1 MNVFRSNLFLGRRAE
16 RLATFVT
23 LFKKGKG
30 AVAVVALGAAMA
42 VFLPAQ
48 TLTTYNFEEGAGEV
62 SEGPLIQAT
71 NGNLWGTT
79 GNMLYE
85 ITPNETITTVTTAE
99 GLAYGGLLQA
109 ANGDFYGTTVPNS
122 GSIYKATPKGIVT
135 TLHTFC
141 SVGGSL
147 CLDGAL
153 PYGALVQARNGDFY
167 GVTSDGGAYNQGT
180 VFRITP
186 GGTLTT
192 LWNFC
197 ALGLSVC
204 PDGATPRGGLVQLPN
219 GDFYGTTYRGGV
231 NGGGTVFKVTPS
243 GALTTLYSFSES
255 DGQSPTA
262 LIRAANGDF
271 YGTTVTGGSYGC
283 GVVFK
288 MTPSGTLSV
297 LNSFD
302 GPDGCQP
309 NGLVQAANGNFYGTT
324 VSGGTGMSGIDV
336 SSGTIFKITPI
347 GALTTIYNFCSVM
360 SCADGEVP
368 EAGLVQDTNGDFYG
382 TTSYG
387 GVNGIGTIFRFSIGL
402 SPFVETQT
410 TFGVPGAAVK
420 ILGTNLTG
428 ATAVSF
434 NGAAEAFDVVSSSE
448 ISTKVP
454 TGATT
459 GKVEVVT
466 PSGTLSTHAS
476 YTVLP

>member
-1 MNVFRSNLFLGRRAE
+1 MNVFRSNLFLRRRAE

-23 LFKKGKG
+23 LFEQGKG
-30 AVAVVALGAAMA
+30 TVAVVALGATM
-42 VFLPAQ
+42 VIVVPAQ
-48 TLTTYNFEEGAGEV
+48 TLTTYSFEGGAGEV

-71 NGNLWGTT
+71 NGNLYGTA

-85 ITPNETITTVTTAE
+85 ITPNGTITTVTTAE
-99 GLAYGGLLQA
+99 GLAYGALLQA
-109 ANGDFYGTTVPNS
+109 ANGNFYGTTVPDS
-122 GSIYKATPKGIVT
+122 GSIYRVTPKGIVT
-135 TLHTFC
+135 TLYSFC
-141 SVGGSL
+141 SKPSCADGSV
-147 CLDGAL
+147 

-167 GVTSDGGAYNQGT
+167 GTTSENGVNGYGT

-186 GGTLTT
+186 TGTLVT

-197 ALGLSVC
+197 AQGLSVC

-219 GDFYGTTYRGGV
+219 GDFYGTTYRGGA
-231 NGGGTVFKVTPS
+231 NGAGTVFKITPS
-243 GALTTLYSFSES
+243 GVLTTLHSFTES

-262 LIRAANGDF
+262 LIHAANGDF
-271 YGTTVTGGSYGC
+271 YGTTVAGGSYGC

-309 NGLVQAANGNFYGTT
+309 NGIVQAANGNFYGTT

-387 GVNGIGTIFRFSIGL
+387 GVNGIGTIFKFSIGL

-434 NGAAEAFDVVSSSE
+434 NGVAAAFDVVSSSE

-454 TGATT
+454 TDATT